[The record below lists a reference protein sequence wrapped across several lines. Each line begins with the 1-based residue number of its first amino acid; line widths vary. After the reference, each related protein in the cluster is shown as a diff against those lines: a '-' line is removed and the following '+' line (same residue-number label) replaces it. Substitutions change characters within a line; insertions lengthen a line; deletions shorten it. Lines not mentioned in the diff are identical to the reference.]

1 MSLDKEIED
10 SLQACR
16 EIQKYLSQN
25 QENPEFPENPIPEPK
40 IEPELEFKFVPES
53 ELEPELKPE
62 PELEPEQEPE
72 PELEHELEPE
82 PEQKPEP
89 EPELELEPE
98 PEPEHELEPEPEPEP
113 VLELEPEPERKPELE
128 PEPETKSEPER
139 NQHSALRTILSIVV
153 CIFTALILSLLITKF
168 VAHHTSVEGSSME
181 PTLSDGDQLI
191 VENVSYYIDEPER
204 FDVVVFPN
212 KDGVNY
218 VKRIIGLPGE
228 EVWIFDGQI
237 YINGELLI
245 EDYGNELITD
255 PGIAAGELTLGKD
268 EYFLLGDN
276 RNASIDS
283 RSADVG
289 PVKREKIKGKV
300 WLRFF
305 PFSKIGTIRS

>member
-1 MSLDKEIED
+1 
-10 SLQACR
+10 
-16 EIQKYLSQN
+16 
-25 QENPEFPENPIPEPK
+25 
-40 IEPELEFKFVPES
+40 
-53 ELEPELKPE
+53 
-62 PELEPEQEPE
+62 
-72 PELEHELEPE
+72 
-82 PEQKPEP
+82 
-89 EPELELEPE
+89 
-98 PEPEHELEPEPEPEP
+98 
-113 VLELEPEPERKPELE
+113 
-128 PEPETKSEPER
+128 
-139 NQHSALRTILSIVV
+139 
-153 CIFTALILSLLITKF
+153 
-168 VAHHTSVEGSSME
+168 ME
-181 PTLSDGDQLI
+181 PSLSDGDQLI

-237 YINGELLI
+237 YIDGELLI

-255 PGIAAGELTLGKD
+255 PGIAAGELTLGED